1 MVARPEILLC
11 DEPTDSINPV
21 HAREIIDFLLNINS
35 EGVTTLVAT
44 HDSEIVNDLRR
55 RVIRMEAGSVL
66 GDEPVG
72 GFSTT

>member
-1 MVARPEILLC
+1 MALLTNLKVC
-11 DEPTDSINPV
+11 STNNTLLES
-21 HAREIIDFLLNINS
+21 HAGG

-66 GDEPVG
+66 ADEPVG
-72 GFSTT
+72 VFSTT